1 VVIRSCP
8 LTFPSPRWGEGKT
21 VSLLAVYLDTK
32 SKANNVEIKMI
43 KDALEA
49 SVIEG
54 EDRLDAVVDHVYAS
68 DLMSDVL
75 AFGRSNSILLT
86 GLATQQ
92 AVISAHMA
100 EFKGVVFIRGKK
112 PKDGSQDFA
121 RENHLV
127 LLSTELDMYDSCIRI
142 DSVQKERYQ
151 ESNTGLVEPKIEQ
164 ILLSHEFFVQGS
176 DFTNAGMA
184 STQVKSI
191 LKKIGFD
198 PKLVRRVAISTYEG
212 EMNVVMHA
220 QRAKVNLSITSR
232 LIEVVIDDEGK
243 GIPDVQLAMQE
254 GFTTA
259 TEEMRAMGF
268 GSGMG
273 LPNIKK
279 NSDELQIKSEVGKG
293 TRLQMRFFI

>member
-1 VVIRSCP
+1 
-8 LTFPSPRWGEGKT
+8 
-21 VSLLAVYLDTK
+21 
-32 SKANNVEIKMI
+32 MI

-54 EDRLDAVVDHVYAS
+54 EDRLDATVDQVYAS

-75 AFGRSNSILLT
+75 AFGQPNSILLT

-100 EFKGVVFIRGKK
+100 EFVGVVFIRGKK
-112 PKDGSQDFA
+112 PKDDAEKFA
-121 RENHLV
+121 KDNHLV
-127 LLSTELDMYDSCIRI
+127 LLSTEMDMFDACIRI
-142 DSVQKERYQ
+142 DSVKRGEYQ
-151 ESNTGLVEPKIEQ
+151 EEKARLIGQKADKM
-164 ILLSHEFFVQGS
+164 LLGHEFFIEGN
-176 DFTNAGMA
+176 DFANAGMA
-184 STQVKSI
+184 STKVKAI

-220 QRAKVNLSITSR
+220 KRAKVNLSVTPG
-232 LIEVVIDDEGK
+232 LIEVVIADEGK
-243 GIPDVQLAMQE
+243 GIPDVDLAMQE

-279 NSDELQIKSEVGKG
+279 NSDEIKIKSEVGKG
-293 TRLQMRFFI
+293 TTLQMRFFI

>member
-1 VVIRSCP
+1 
-8 LTFPSPRWGEGKT
+8 
-21 VSLLAVYLDTK
+21 
-32 SKANNVEIKMI
+32 VEIKMI

-49 SVIEG
+49 SVIQG
-54 EDRLDAVVDHVYAS
+54 ENDLDAVVEHVYAS

-75 AFGRSNSILLT
+75 AFGRPNSILLT

-112 PKDGSQDFA
+112 PKDGAEKFA
-121 RENHLV
+121 RDNHLV
-127 LLSTELDMYDSCIRI
+127 LLSTDLDMYDACIRI
-142 DSVQKERYQ
+142 DSVRKGRYPESKIVPAGQKREAM
-151 ESNTGLVEPKIEQ
+151 
-164 ILLSHEFFVQGS
+164 LLAHEFFIQGN
-176 DFTNAGMA
+176 DFANAGMV
-184 STQVKSI
+184 STEVKSI

-198 PKLVRRVAISTYEG
+198 PKLIRRIAISTYEG

-220 QRAKVNLSITSR
+220 VRAKVNLSVTPR
-232 LIEVVIDDEGK
+232 LIEVVIEDEGK
-243 GIPDVQLAMQE
+243 GIPDVEQAMQE

-273 LPNIKK
+273 LPNIKR
-279 NSDELQIKSEVGKG
+279 NSDELKIKSEVGKG
-293 TRLQMRFFI
+293 TTLQMRFFI

>member
-1 VVIRSCP
+1 
-8 LTFPSPRWGEGKT
+8 
-21 VSLLAVYLDTK
+21 
-32 SKANNVEIKMI
+32 MI
-43 KDALEA
+43 KDALQA

-54 EDRLDAVVDHVYAS
+54 QEKLEASIEQVYAS

-75 AFGRSNSILLT
+75 AFGKPNSVLLT

-100 EFKGVVFIRGKK
+100 EFKGVVFVRGKR
-112 PKDGSQDFA
+112 PKDGSREFA
-121 RENHLV
+121 KENDLV
-127 LLSTELDMYDSCIRI
+127 LLSTELDMYDACVRI
-142 DSVQKERYQ
+142 EAVKKNASRPSTPNPPAQKTE
-151 ESNTGLVEPKIEQ
+151 E
-164 ILLSHEFFVQGS
+164 ILLNRELVVQGN
-176 DFTNAGMA
+176 DFANAGMA

-220 QRAKVNLSITSR
+220 KRAKVSLAVTPSF
-232 LIEVVIDDEGK
+232 IEVVIDDEGK
-243 GIPDVQLAMQE
+243 GIPDVELAMQE

-273 LPNIKK
+273 LPNIKR
-279 NSDELQIKSEVGKG
+279 NSDELNISSEVGKG
-293 TRLQMRFFI
+293 TRLQIKFFP

>member
-1 VVIRSCP
+1 
-8 LTFPSPRWGEGKT
+8 
-21 VSLLAVYLDTK
+21 
-32 SKANNVEIKMI
+32 VEIKMI

-49 SVIEG
+49 SVIQG
-54 EDRLDAVVDHVYAS
+54 EDNLDAVVEHVYAS

-75 AFGRSNSILLT
+75 AFGRPDSILLT

-112 PKDGSQDFA
+112 PKDGAEKFA
-121 RENHLV
+121 RDNHLV
-127 LLSTELDMYDSCIRI
+127 LLSTDLDMYDACIRI
-142 DSVQKERYQ
+142 DSVRKGRYPESKIVPAGQKREAM
-151 ESNTGLVEPKIEQ
+151 
-164 ILLSHEFFVQGS
+164 LLAHEFFIQGN
-176 DFTNAGMA
+176 DFANAGMV
-184 STQVKSI
+184 STEVKSI

-198 PKLVRRVAISTYEG
+198 PKLIRRIAISTYEG

-220 QRAKVNLSITSR
+220 VRAKVNLSVTPR
-232 LIEVVIDDEGK
+232 LIEVVIEDEGK
-243 GIPDVQLAMQE
+243 GIPDVEQAMQE

-273 LPNIKK
+273 LPNIKR
-279 NSDELQIKSEVGKG
+279 NSDELKIKSEVGKG
-293 TRLQMRFFI
+293 TTLQMRFFI

>member
-1 VVIRSCP
+1 
-8 LTFPSPRWGEGKT
+8 
-21 VSLLAVYLDTK
+21 
-32 SKANNVEIKMI
+32 MI

-49 SVIEG
+49 TVIEG
-54 EDRLDAVVDHVYAS
+54 DNSLDTTVDQIYAS

-75 AFGRSNSILLT
+75 AFGKPNSILLT

-100 EFKGVVFIRGKK
+100 EFKGVVFIRGKR
-112 PKDGSQDFA
+112 PKDGAEKFA
-121 RENHLV
+121 KDNQLV
-127 LLSTELDMYDSCIRI
+127 LLSTELDMYDACVKI
-142 DSVQKERYQ
+142 DSVEKGRFQRSQ
-151 ESNTGLVEPKIEQ
+151 ASSVVPKTEEM
-164 ILLSHEFFVQGS
+164 LLSHQFVIQGK
-176 DFTNAGMA
+176 DFANAGMV
-184 STQVKSI
+184 STEVKSI

-198 PKLVRRVAISTYEG
+198 PKLVRRIAISTYEG

-220 QRAKVNLSITSR
+220 RKAKVNLSVTPK

-243 GIPDVQLAMQE
+243 GIPNVELAMQE
-254 GFTTA
+254 GYTTA

-279 NSDELQIKSEVGKG
+279 NSNEMELKSEVGKG
-293 TRLQMRFFI
+293 TTLRMRFFI

>member
-1 VVIRSCP
+1 
-8 LTFPSPRWGEGKT
+8 
-21 VSLLAVYLDTK
+21 
-32 SKANNVEIKMI
+32 VEIKMI

-49 SVIEG
+49 SVIQG
-54 EDRLDAVVDHVYAS
+54 EDGLNATVEHVYAS

-75 AFGRSNSILLT
+75 AFGRPDSILLT

-112 PKDGSQDFA
+112 PKDGSEKFA
-121 RENHLV
+121 RDNNLV
-127 LLSTELDMYDSCIRI
+127 LLSTELDMYDACIRI
-142 DSVQKERYQ
+142 DSIKSGRYPGS
-151 ESNTGLVEPKIEQ
+151 EIGSVEKKTEEMLLGHELFIE
-164 ILLSHEFFVQGS
+164 GN
-176 DFTNAGMA
+176 DFANAGMV
-184 STQVKSI
+184 STKVKSI
-191 LKKIGFD
+191 LKKIGLD
-198 PKLVRRVAISTYEG
+198 PKLIRRVAISTYEG

-220 QRAKVNLSITSR
+220 VRAKVNLSVTPR
-232 LIEVVIDDEGK
+232 LIEVVIEDEGK
-243 GIPDVQLAMQE
+243 GIPDVEQAMQA

-279 NSDELQIKSEVGKG
+279 NSDELKIKSEVGKG